1 MVSGQFFQIFNFN
14 IKMNQQNS
22 ILANKISSCK
32 GLFQDKTVF
41 ARKSHE
47 RVDNQITRDKIF
59 LKNFPFQ
66 PPYFSIQREE
76 RICSSITMAINN
88 WCVFF
93 VCLFFCF
100 FVFVLPVYVI
110 MCLILWAEDT
120 S

>member
-1 MVSGQFFQIFNFN
+1 
-14 IKMNQQNS
+14 MNQQNS
-22 ILANKISSCK
+22 ILANKISRCK

-41 ARKSHE
+41 ARESHE

-88 WCVFF
+88 WCVFLF
-93 VCLFFCF
+93 VCFFAFLFLCYLF
-100 FVFVLPVYVI
+100 
-110 MCLILWAEDT
+110 A
-120 S
+120 